1 MTTLVPQVT
10 TADAAK
16 LKCIYFRL
24 VNTLKEIEWY
34 GLNCNKDEYLSRIE
48 SAFIYLNLL
57 NSGCDLDPELDCE
70 IKIFITKTYSFCVFT
85 DTSCDRTVITIE
97 IVG

>member
-1 MTTLVPQVT
+1 MTILLQQVT

-16 LKCIYFRL
+16 LKCIYFKL

-34 GLNCNKDEYLSRIE
+34 GINCNKDEYLSRIE

-57 NSGCDLDPELDCE
+57 NSGCNIDPETDCE
-70 IKIFITKTYSFCVFT
+70 IKTFITKTYSFCVFT
-85 DTSCDRTVITIE
+85 DTSCVRTVSIIE